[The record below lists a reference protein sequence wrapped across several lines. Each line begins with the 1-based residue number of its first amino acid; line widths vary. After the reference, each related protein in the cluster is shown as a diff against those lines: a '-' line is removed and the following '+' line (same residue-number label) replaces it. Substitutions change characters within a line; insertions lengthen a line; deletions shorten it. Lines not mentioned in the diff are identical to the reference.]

1 MNLSDIIVV
10 MEKGKVAQ
18 VGTPEEIYR
27 RPVSAYVADFV
38 GETNLLP
45 GRVVGAGSDGL
56 RVTTKIGELSVP
68 GATGTAGGAIT
79 VALRPEAIVIG
90 PSLVGGLARGRGI
103 VQSRSFLGA
112 LTRVVIA
119 INGTT
124 LMVDR
129 PGMLSVE
136 TGDAIEFGWRD
147 EDALALPADKS
158 LPEEIQ

>member
-1 MNLSDIIVV
+1 MNLSDVIVV

-18 VGTPEEIYR
+18 IGTPEEFYR
-27 RPVSAYVADFV
+27 RPVSGYVADFV

-45 GRVVGAGSDGL
+45 GRVVAAGAEGL
-56 RVTTKIGELSVP
+56 RVATKLGELAVP
-68 GATGTAGGAIT
+68 GAVGKAGGAIT

-90 PSLVGGLARGRGI
+90 PSIAGSVMRGQGI

-129 PGMLSVE
+129 PGMLAVE
-136 TGDAIEFGWRD
+136 AGAVIDFGWRD
-147 EDALALPADKS
+147 EDALAPPADQS
-158 LPEEIQ
+158 SSGDTR